1 MPRQAVDARLTNLL
15 SLLTGVLLLVAAV
28 TNALYDN
35 GSLRWVWLAIGV
47 AAVFIIV
54 MSLVRRRNLVKEAA
68 PIPPHP

>member
-1 MPRQAVDARLTNLL
+1 MPRQAADARLTNLL
-15 SLLTGVLLLVAAV
+15 SLLTGVFLLVAAV

-35 GSLRWVWLAIGV
+35 GTLRWVWLAIGV

-54 MSLVRRRNLVKEAA
+54 MSLVRRRNLGKEAA